1 MSRHNWTPQ
10 EIALLRAQYPHR
22 PSREIAERLGL
33 TLRKVYWKTFKLGL
47 KKSEEFMASPVS
59 GHLMPGSVVGASNR
73 FLPGH
78 TPWNKGMKGL
88 DFGGKE
94 TRFKPGCRVGRAAEN
109 YKPIGYERT
118 SRDGYLE
125 RKIHDGLPLQS
136 RWRYVHLLVWEAAR
150 GPAPA
155 GHVIV
160 FKDGDKRH
168 IALDNLECVS
178 RQELLRRNSDYGP
191 EIGHLIRL
199 RGAITRQ
206 INQRKTKETERT
218 KA

>member
-1 MSRHNWTPQ
+1 MSRHHWTPK

-22 PSREIAERLGL
+22 PGQEIAERLGL
-33 TLRKVYWKTFKLGL
+33 RLRQVYEKAFSLGI
-47 KKSEEFMASPVS
+47 KKSEEFWASPVS
-59 GHLMPGSVVGASNR
+59 GRLRPGSLVGLAWR
-73 FLPGH
+73 YPHKHG
-78 TPWNKGMKGL
+78 PWNKGMKGL
-88 DFGGKE
+88 DIGGKE